1 MVRSCNKSDTA
12 RIYAIINDAATA
24 YRGVIPDDRWH
35 EPYMPLEELEEE
47 IAAGIEFWGFEE
59 DGDLVGVMGIQ
70 DKGEVTLIRH
80 AYVITSRRHAGI
92 GTRLLRHLEAM
103 TDNPILIGTWA
114 TARWAIRFY
123 EKNGYVLLSR
133 EETNRLLRRFWS
145 IPERQV
151 VTSVVLANRKWPRQ
165 SEGSTISAHSCG
177 ES

>member
-1 MVRSCNKSDTA
+1 MIRRCNKSDTA
-12 RIYAIINDAATA
+12 RVCAIINDAAEA
-24 YRGVIPDDRWH
+24 YRGVIPDDPWH

-47 IAAGIEFWGFEE
+47 IADGIEFWGFEE

-92 GTRLLRHLEAM
+92 GTQLLQHLEAL
-103 TDNPILIGTWA
+103 TDKPILIGTWA
-114 TARWAIRFY
+114 AASWAIRFY

-133 EETNRLLRRFWS
+133 GETNRLLHQFWS
-145 IPERQV
+145 IPEKQV
-151 VTSVVLANRKWPRQ
+151 VTSVVLANLKWPRPTK
-165 SEGSTISAHSCG
+165 GSTKSVRSCG